1 MHRVLTKP
9 SVVEK
14 VWNKIN
20 SVILTLCVICT
31 FLLIPIS
38 LGFIVYHS
46 LIQYNVEKVIL
57 FLIVLCV
64 MIWANLKMRGGS

>member
-1 MHRVLTKP
+1 MRKESLFVR
-9 SVVEK
+9 
-14 VWNKIN
+14 VWNKFN
-20 SVILTLCVICT
+20 SVILTLCIICT
-31 FLLIPIS
+31 FLFIPIS

-46 LIQYNVEKVIL
+46 LIQYCVEKVIL